1 MKGMKKMKM
10 NGNHVVLSFVCLVL
24 GFMLVLSY
32 QMAKKETANRQLER
46 QWNKEYEYRE
56 QLIEQQE
63 QNRKLQAELFNKQ
76 QRVREIEKELANEE
90 QVYFN
95 LVEDAERLRMYLG
108 KVKVKGKGVE
118 VTLSDASYIPSEA
131 NATNYIVH
139 EQHVFQVVNELWI
152 AGASAVA
159 INGQRLSH
167 RSYIVCNG
175 PVIEID
181 GTQHPAPFV
190 IQAIGDPNVLIPAL
204 TIAGGV
210 KDQLTSDHIVVDIVE
225 KSEVTMEPIMQK

>member
-1 MKGMKKMKM
+1 M
-10 NGNHVVLSFVCLVL
+10 
-24 GFMLVLSY
+24 
-32 QMAKKETANRQLER
+32 
-46 QWNKEYEYRE
+46 
-56 QLIEQQE
+56 
-63 QNRKLQAELFNKQ
+63 
-76 QRVREIEKELANEE
+76 
-90 QVYFN
+90 
-95 LVEDAERLRMYLG
+95 
-108 KVKVKGKGVE
+108 
-118 VTLSDASYIPSEA
+118 TLSDASYIPSEA